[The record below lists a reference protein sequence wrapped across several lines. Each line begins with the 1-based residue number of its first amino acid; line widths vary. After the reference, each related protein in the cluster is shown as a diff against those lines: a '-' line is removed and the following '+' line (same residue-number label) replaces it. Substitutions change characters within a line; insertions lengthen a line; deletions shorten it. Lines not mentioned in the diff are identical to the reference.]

1 MRLRAAEIA
10 ERLAAMPEQVASML
24 LPAGKRDGSYWT
36 AGDVSGSDGKSLRVY
51 LTGPKAGR
59 WRDYASDEHGDLL
72 DLWAA
77 TRRQDMAEAM
87 RDAAEWLGVRVTEF
101 REPSRQYNRPQ
112 KRIEPLS
119 DAHRQWLNGRGLTDE
134 VIDRLRI
141 GSQGDAVAF
150 PSYIGDELAA
160 VKYRTLDKRMWS
172 EKDCEPVLFGWQ
184 AIPERARSVAIVEG
198 ECFPGDAQILT
209 EDGWVR
215 FSNYRSG
222 KVAQWSDGEIEFV
235 HPVARVQKQFSGQ
248 LVRYQSKGFV
258 SETTPNH
265 KLISLDGQ
273 GRPYAHTAIEG
284 PNAKGHKIPRCGI
297 ADGCGIPLS
306 DAQIRLCIAI
316 SADAAIDQRKNALAA
331 NSQRP
336 VAAEQRYA
344 RFGFKKQR
352 KIDRLRSVLTECSLH
367 ASDSSLKNGY
377 QSICLSIPDW
387 VPGRLFPWKWVSLAT
402 SRQRELI
409 LSELAHWDGNAV
421 PNRNQTEYSSKH
433 LENAEW
439 VQAMAHLSGRVSTV
453 IPRQNEIGEWFK
465 VSILHGKMDTSWQ
478 PLKGAQKRVA
488 YRGKVYCVQVPAGAI
503 MVRQEGVVTVSGNC
517 DAAAM
522 QVYGMPTLSVPNGG
536 GAKQAVWIEREYDR
550 LNRFDRIYLA
560 MDQDEP
566 GQVAAKEIMDR
577 LGAER
582 CLLVELPMKDAN
594 ECLKAGVRKEA
605 MRAFFRHATAIDP
618 DELKRPSDYSRELH
632 EQFFGRSD
640 DETGLTLPFPSLSDS
655 LRLRQGEVVLLAGEN
670 GSGKSQ
676 MAGHITLEALRGDV
690 RACVASMEFKAP
702 RYLKRMVRQAGAQH
716 DPSEAYLDAIIS
728 AWDDRLWVFSVRGT
742 AKRDRMLEVFR
753 YARQRYG
760 IRFFVIDNL
769 AKCGIAEDDYN
780 GQKEFVDQLTDFAS
794 ETESTVLLV
803 HHMRKGG
810 QGKEG
815 VKGSGGITDMVDTVL
830 IIWRNRAK
838 EDKLRTLQA
847 EDEPDEEAIKELQLK
862 PDGAISCVKQRNYEG
877 TGDGEPRKVF
887 WFDRSSYQFLSGP
900 SSRPFRY
907 VDWSAIE
914 QRGAA

>member
-10 ERLAAMPEQVASML
+10 ERLAVMPEQVASTL
-24 LPAGKRDGSYWT
+24 LPAGKRDGSYWA

-77 TRRQDMAEAM
+77 TRRQEMAEAM
-87 RDAAEWLGVRVTEF
+87 REAAEWLGLSMTDF

-119 DAHRQWLNGRGLTDE
+119 DAHRQWLNSRGLTDE
-134 VIDRLRI
+134 VIERLRI
-141 GSQGDAVAF
+141 GSQGKAIAF
-150 PSYIGDELAA
+150 PSYIGDELVA
-160 VKYRTLDKRMWS
+160 VKCRTLDKRMWS
-172 EKDCEPVLFGWQ
+172 EKNCEPVLFGWQ
-184 AIPERARSVAIVEG
+184 AIPERARSVCIVEG
-198 ECFPGDAQILT
+198 EI
-209 EDGWVR
+209 
-215 FSNYRSG
+215 
-222 KVAQWSDGEIEFV
+222 
-235 HPVARVQKQFSGQ
+235 
-248 LVRYQSKGFV
+248 
-258 SETTPNH
+258 
-265 KLISLDGQ
+265 
-273 GRPYAHTAIEG
+273 
-284 PNAKGHKIPRCGI
+284 
-297 ADGCGIPLS
+297 
-306 DAQIRLCIAI
+306 
-316 SADAAIDQRKNALAA
+316 DAA
-331 NSQRP
+331 S
-336 VAAEQRYA
+336 
-344 RFGFKKQR
+344 
-352 KIDRLRSVLTECSLH
+352 
-367 ASDSSLKNGY
+367 
-377 QSICLSIPDW
+377 
-387 VPGRLFPWKWVSLAT
+387 
-402 SRQRELI
+402 
-409 LSELAHWDGNAV
+409 
-421 PNRNQTEYSSKH
+421 
-433 LENAEW
+433 
-439 VQAMAHLSGRVSTV
+439 
-453 IPRQNEIGEWFK
+453 
-465 VSILHGKMDTSWQ
+465 
-478 PLKGAQKRVA
+478 
-488 YRGKVYCVQVPAGAI
+488 
-503 MVRQEGVVTVSGNC
+503 
-517 DAAAM
+517 M
-522 QVYGMPTLSVPNGG
+522 QVYGMPALSVPNGG

-566 GQVAAKEIMDR
+566 GQIAAREIMDR

-594 ECLKAGVRKEA
+594 ECLQNGVRKEA

-618 DELKRPSDYSRELH
+618 AELKRPSDYSRELH

-640 DETGLTLPFPSLSDS
+640 DENSLTLPFPALEKN

-676 MAGHITLEALRGDV
+676 MAGHITLEAIRSDV

-702 RYLKRMVRQAGAQH
+702 RYLKRMVRQAAAQH
-716 DPSEAYLDAIIS
+716 DPSESYLDAIIRE
-728 AWDDRLWVFSVRGT
+728 WDDQLWVFSVRGT

-780 GQKEFVDQLTDFAS
+780 GQKAFVDQLTDFAS

-815 VKGSGGITDMVDTVL
+815 VKGSGGITDMADTVL

-847 EDEPDEEAIKELQLK
+847 EDEPDAQAIQEQSLK

-887 WFDRSSYQFLSGP
+887 WFNRSSYQFLSGP
-900 SSRPFRY
+900 NSRPHRY
-907 VDWSAIE
+907 VDWSVID